1 MSNICYPIV
10 RGRRLRATRLDGCG
24 NPVLGPDSTVVT
36 GGFISVALTA
46 NIEEG
51 EAINVTNANGD
62 VCVLDQPCP
71 KFQDYSVVVTFCDVN
86 PVLFNLMSGQ
96 PLVTNGGDTVGFRM
110 NSDVDACD
118 SGFAL
123 ELWTGIPADA
133 CEAGVSASYGY
144 LLLPFVQGGVLGDF
158 TVENA
163 AINFSLTGARTKKG
177 SGWGVGPYDVVTNPE
192 VSEIQLI
199 TITGT
204 PAGGNFT
211 LTFDGQTTANIAFS
225 ATAATVKSRL
235 EALTNIEAGSIT
247 ATGGPFPGA
256 AVSVT
261 FGGQWAGVDVP
272 QMTAT
277 GAFTGGTAPAVAVT
291 TTTPGTGV
299 AGPLLEA
306 ITTGD
311 HLHLE
316 RTSIAPPTA
325 DCDAVALGT
334 LATGAT
340 AGIPGVYTPAN
351 SYGPDNLAEL
361 VLSGIVASPLT
372 AWTTGQYITLRDDS
386 LAHWNATA
394 WVTGAA

>member
-1 MSNICYPIV
+1 MANICYPVV

-96 PLVTNGGDTVGFRM
+96 PLVENGADTVGFRV

-123 ELWTGIPADA
+123 ELWTGVPSDA
-133 CEAGVSASYGY
+133 CEVGANASYGY
-144 LLLPFVQGGVLGDF
+144 MLLPFVQGGVLGDF

-163 AINFSLTGARTKKG
+163 AINFTLTGARTKKG
-177 SGWGVGPYDVVTNPE
+177 GGWGVGPYDVV
-192 VSEIQLI
+192 SDA
-199 TITGT
+199 GT
-204 PAGGNFT
+204 PSP
-211 LTFDGQTTANIAFS
+211 L
-225 ATAATVKSRL
+225 ATA
-235 EALTNIEAGSIT
+235 I
-247 ATGGPFPGA
+247 A
-256 AVSVT
+256 A
-261 FGGQWAGVDVP
+261 
-272 QMTAT
+272 
-277 GAFTGGTAPAVAVT
+277 
-291 TTTPGTGV
+291 
-299 AGPLLEA
+299 
-306 ITTGD
+306 GD

-316 RTSIAPPTA
+316 RTSVAPPDA
-325 DCDAVALGT
+325 DCDASELGT

-340 AGIPGVYTPAN
+340 QGAPGTYTPAN
-351 SYGPDNLAEL
+351 SYGPFDLTEL
-361 VLSGIVASPLT
+361 QTSGITASPNT
-372 AWTTGQYITLRDDS
+372 DWIAGNYITLRNGTK
-386 LAHWNATA
+386 AHWNGTA
-394 WVTGAA
+394 WTAGVST